1 MSHYTWYP
9 NGFQKNHD
17 QQQNG
22 LMLPK
27 PPKLKRKFYRQPWFI
42 CFITAIITASLCLG
56 GFCIILAAKGGISSE
71 DHAVGKDKTAVDTA
85 EDITQSRNFFNQL
98 KDRDSKTELN
108 GPAIYEKVHS
118 SIVSIETKGSSGGFL
133 NRTIT
138 LGSGSGIILS
148 TDGYIVTNNHVIQN
162 ATAVTVTLS
171 TGKIYDATL
180 VAKDTQTDLAVI
192 KIKES
197 NLPAADLGDSDKILV
212 GDKAYAIGNPLG
224 KNLYSSFTG
233 GYISGLNRSLDT
245 DNGENGKF
253 IQTDTAINP
262 GNSGGALVNA
272 YGQVIGIN
280 TSKYSGS
287 DVEGIGF
294 AIPINEA
301 KKVVDELIS
310 KGYVSGRPLMGL
322 VNPQSISD
330 AEKEYYD
337 LADSGVYITGLTKFG
352 AAEKAG
358 IKVGDIITKLD
369 GKRVKTVEELNQI
382 KDQHKAGDTVT
393 VTINRGGKEM
403 EKTLKMAEEKPELTQ
418 VPKANDNTNQ

>member
-9 NGFQKNHD
+9 KDGG
-17 QQQNG
+17 QNKPPQTG

-27 PPKLKRKFYRQPWFI
+27 PPKLKPKFYYRAWFL
-42 CFITAIITASLCLG
+42 CLVTAFITAALCLG
-56 GFCIILAAKGGISSE
+56 GFYVLLTYTNIGRHGDANLPKQDSS
-71 DHAVGKDKTAVDTA
+71 AVDTP
-85 EDITQSRNFFNQL
+85 ESVKNSRSFFEELEN
-98 KDRDSKTELN
+98 REGKTELT

-118 SIVSIETKGSSGGFL
+118 SIVSIETKGNSGGFL
-133 NRTIT
+133 NRTVT

-148 TDGYIVTNNHVIQN
+148 ADGYIVTNNHVIQN
-162 ATAVTVTLS
+162 ATEVTVTLS

-192 KIKES
+192 RIQAKD
-197 NLPAADLGDSDKILV
+197 LPAADLGDSDKILV

-233 GYISGLNRSLDT
+233 GYISGLNRNLDT
-245 DNGENGKF
+245 TNSESGKF

-262 GNSGGALVNA
+262 GNSGGALVNI

-301 KKVVDELIS
+301 KSVIDDLMKN
-310 KGYVSGRPLMGL
+310 GYVTGRPLMGL

-330 AEKEYYD
+330 AEKAYYD
-337 LADSGVYITGLTKFG
+337 LADSGVYVTGLTKFG

-358 IKVGDIITKLD
+358 IKVGDIITKAD
-369 GKRVKTVEELNQI
+369 GKRVKTVEELNAI
-382 KDQHKAGDTVT
+382 KDKHKAGDTIT
-393 VTINRGGKEM
+393 VTINRNGKEM
-403 EKTLKMAEEKPELTQ
+403 EKSLKLAEEKPELTEIPE
-418 VPKANDNTNQ
+418 VKGGE